1 MMDSCQIHIF
11 APMTSFTCSAPSPEM
26 GRKAQEGATQ
36 HVWEGEFWTVSEV
49 ERTTEGTAS
58 APLYKIMKNN
68 VSFLSPPPAHALPSP
83 RCSPLLVLLAVF
95 PSLPIPADKEREKKC
110 QPRSRWAWTLCA
122 GGIYRVF
129 FFPFPAFL
137 FFMWLSVQW
146 DLEKVTFIPK
156 GIKRR
161 MLSCTPRV
169 WQLLD
174 GIIYIYIYIWWK
186 YKKNR
191 VKSDWGGPFA

>member
-1 MMDSCQIHIF
+1 
-11 APMTSFTCSAPSPEM
+11 M

-49 ERTTEGTAS
+49 ERTTEGS
-58 APLYKIMKNN
+58 RAPQVHLFTKLWKIMFPF
-68 VSFLSPPPAHALPSP
+68 FLPHRLTRFPFLAVLLSSS
-83 RCSPLLVLLAVF
+83 CSPSFPHFPFLLTK
-95 PSLPIPADKEREKKC
+95 KERKSANPVLAELE
-110 QPRSRWAWTLCA
+110 LCVQA
-122 GGIYRVF
+122 EYIDF

-174 GIIYIYIYIWWK
+174 GIIYIHGENIRKIEWK
-186 YKKNR
+186 VIEEAHLLSSSYLWVLELWLGWKQ
-191 VKSDWGGPFA
+191 G